1 MHADDDID
9 FDEEWVIWNGGHG
22 LVTTATL
29 GQIEA
34 GPEGLLA
41 WLEEPFDMVGPFCLE
56 TLLTEGRIAFAA
68 CMVMSRLRW
77 QTDQAFLRRES
88 LHLRRQTEQRMREL
102 LERLNGRYRQT
113 PATRPALDEKPHRE
127 ALQLPAT
134 GALESSQVKRA
145 FRRLAQ
151 KAHPDLGGSQEQ
163 FVRLTRARDALLGA
177 LA

>member
-1 MHADDDID
+1 MTASDDID

-29 GQIEA
+29 GQIDA
-34 GPEGLLA
+34 GPDGRQA

-68 CMVMSRLRW
+68 CLVMSRLRW

-88 LHLRRQTEQRMREL
+88 LHLRRATEQCMREL
-102 LERLNGRYRQT
+102 LERLNSRHRYA
-113 PATRPALDEKPHRE
+113 PETRPVLDEAPHRQALKLPASGALD
-127 ALQLPAT
+127 A
-134 GALESSQVKRA
+134 SQVKRA

-151 KAHPDLGGSQEQ
+151 TAHPDLGGSHEQ